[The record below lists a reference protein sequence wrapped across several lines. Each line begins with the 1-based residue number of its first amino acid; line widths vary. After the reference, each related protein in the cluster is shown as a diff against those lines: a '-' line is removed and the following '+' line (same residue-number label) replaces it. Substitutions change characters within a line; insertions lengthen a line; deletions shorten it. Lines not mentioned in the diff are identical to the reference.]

1 MLNFNEAF
9 TFPFRDTQWIQ
20 KFLMGALF
28 TLLSIF
34 ILPIPVLYGYLI
46 ELLQRVRDND
56 PVPLPEWKDPGIKFL
71 LGLKYIVIF
80 LIYYLPLILITILFI
95 SFGLLLSLTGSEANT
110 PLETMTLIA
119 LLISFVLPYSLL
131 LYIATPLITI
141 EFANRERIPDGLRL
155 GRILRNF
162 SIFWKDVLI
171 VGIVAFALEIA
182 AGIGF
187 ILFIVGILFTSFY
200 VSLITF
206 HLYGQICRNVKSL
219 DT

>member
-9 TFPFRDTQWIQ
+9 IFPFRDTQWIQ

-71 LGLKYIVIF
+71 VGLKYIVIF

-141 EFANRERIPDGLRL
+141 EFANTERIQDGLRL

>member
-9 TFPFRDTQWIQ
+9 TFPFRDTQWVQ

-71 LGLKYIVIF
+71 VGLKYIVIF

-95 SFGLLLSLTGSEANT
+95 SIGLLLSLTGSEANT

-206 HLYGQICRNVKSL
+206 HLYGQICRNVKPL
-219 DT
+219 DK

>member
-9 TFPFRDTQWIQ
+9 TFPFRDTQWVQ

-71 LGLKYIVIF
+71 VGLKYIVIF

-119 LLISFVLPYSLL
+119 LLISFVLPYSLV

-141 EFANRERIPDGLRL
+141 EFANTERIQDGLRL

>member
-71 LGLKYIVIF
+71 VGLKYIVIF

-119 LLISFVLPYSLL
+119 LLISFVLPYSLV

-141 EFANRERIPDGLRL
+141 EFANTERIQDGLRL

>member
-71 LGLKYIVIF
+71 VGLKYIVIF
-80 LIYYLPLILITILFI
+80 LIYYLPLILITILFF
-95 SFGLLLSLTGSEANT
+95 SVGLLLFLTGGEANT

-119 LLISFVLPYSLL
+119 LLISFVLPYSLV

-141 EFANRERIPDGLRL
+141 EFANTERIQDGLRL

>member
-9 TFPFRDTQWIQ
+9 IFPFRDTQWIQ

-56 PVPLPEWKDPGIKFL
+56 PIPLPEWKDPGIKFL

>member
-9 TFPFRDTQWIQ
+9 TFPFRDTQWVQ

>member
-9 TFPFRDTQWIQ
+9 IFPFRDTQWIQ

-71 LGLKYIVIF
+71 VGLKYIVIF